1 MRRQTVLVTAGAT
14 LGVVLLWY
22 LFFWAPRGHGLSS
35 AKKQARA
42 AEAKQAELQNQLTA
56 LQGLQQRSAITRAK
70 LEQVRIAIPDQP
82 ALAEFIL
89 DANAAATKAGVEF
102 LSISPQPPSVGGTAA
117 GTTPVAGASTIN
129 MSINASGGYF
139 QVLDWLNR
147 LDLLPR
153 IVVIDQ
159 LSLSAAQLGK
169 ISMSMSAR
177 MFTTATSITSGVPPT
192 STTPTAPAA
201 TSTIG
206 GRIRNELSPTATTV
220 SPG

>member
-89 DANAAATKAGVEF
+89 DANAAATKAGIDF
-102 LSISPQPPSVGGTAA
+102 LSISPQPPTTAA
-117 GTTPVAGASTIN
+117 VAGSTPVAGASTIN
-129 MSINASGGYF
+129 MTINASGGYF
-139 QVLDWLNR
+139 QVLDWVNR

-159 LSLSAAQLGK
+159 FSLAAGQSSATLTVGLT
-169 ISMSMSAR
+169 AR
-177 MFTTATSITSGVPPT
+177 MFTTATSISSAVPPP

-206 GRIRNELSPTATTV
+206 GRIRNDLSPTATTV
-220 SPG
+220 NPG